1 MTRLFATDLD
11 GTLLNAQHECDEII
25 DKGIQAVFDSG
36 NYFAVAT
43 GRHYHQVPVS
53 YSNNKGY
60 YVCLNGSVIADHK
73 GKVMHQELIDKTVL
87 SAFIDQFK
95 SYDFEY
101 ISANHI
107 YTFLDCND
115 HLTFLKDAFIDEGE
129 DISWIEKFMH
139 DNFKNTIYNASKEQ
153 ILNADICKINL
164 HRREGMD
171 YSPVEN
177 YLATSNAIMNTPCD
191 PLMMEIT
198 SLGVSKASA
207 LKWLA
212 KFLDI
217 NVNDVYV
224 YGDGG
229 NDIDM
234 LASFNHSYAPC
245 NASNQAKHV
254 AKTII
259 GSFEEHS
266 VIQHIESLLKY

>member
-139 DNFKNTIYNASKEQ
+139 DNFKNTIYNASKE
-153 ILNADICKINL
+153 
-164 HRREGMD
+164 
-171 YSPVEN
+171 
-177 YLATSNAIMNTPCD
+177 
-191 PLMMEIT
+191 
-198 SLGVSKASA
+198 
-207 LKWLA
+207 
-212 KFLDI
+212 
-217 NVNDVYV
+217 
-224 YGDGG
+224 
-229 NDIDM
+229 
-234 LASFNHSYAPC
+234 
-245 NASNQAKHV
+245 
-254 AKTII
+254 
-259 GSFEEHS
+259 
-266 VIQHIESLLKY
+266 KY

>member
-36 NYFAVAT
+36 NYFTVAT

-73 GKVMHQELIDKTVL
+73 GKVMRHELIDKMVL

-95 SYDFEY
+95 SYNFEY

-115 HLTFLKDAFIDEGE
+115 HLAFLKDAFIDEGE

-164 HRREGMD
+164 HRQEGID

-177 YLATSNAIMNTPCD
+177 YLDSSNAIMNTPCD

-212 KFLDI
+212 KYLGI
-217 NVNDVYV
+217 NEDDVYV

-234 LASFNHSYAPC
+234 LFSFNHSYAPC

-259 GSFEEHS
+259 GPFEKHS